1 MDKQIQEKMEIME
14 KMAREKLIKHLD
26 SANFSSFITYKQT
39 GSYSHSEDKE
49 EIAGLV
55 FEYSGPNIQFELKS
69 KGFTQHEYSMA
80 ETIIQIYI
88 PIGKNS
94 ELEILK

>member
-1 MDKQIQEKMEIME
+1 MNKKIQDKVAIME
-14 KMAREKLIKHLD
+14 KMARAKLIEHLD
-26 SANFSSFITYKQT
+26 SASFSSFITYKQT
-39 GSYSHSEDKE
+39 GSYSHSENKE

-69 KGFTQHEYSMA
+69 KGFTQSEYSMA
-80 ETIIQIYI
+80 ETYIQVYI
-88 PIGKNS
+88 PMGKNS

>member
-1 MDKQIQEKMEIME
+1 MNKKIQEEVSKMEKI
-14 KMAREKLIKHLD
+14 AREKLIEHLD
-26 SANFSSFITYKQT
+26 SASFSSFITYKQT
-39 GSYSHSEDKE
+39 GSHSHSENKE
-49 EIAGLV
+49 EIAGLI

-88 PIGKNS
+88 PISKNS